1 MAVTARKIECPSEAH
16 AKADELLKQAAEIKA
31 KLKPVL
37 AAEFVRA
44 FMQVMEMF

>member
-1 MAVTARKIECPSEAH
+1 V
-16 AKADELLKQAAEIKA
+16 AALRGIGNSIV
-31 KLKPVL
+31 PVL